1 MVCLVEPPDVVML
14 DEDVAGFA
22 GDGWSFSEFNS
33 GFVVFID
40 YSGRWL
46 RMAEVFGG
54 NDVFGAF
61 CECFIFRFTRVERNA
76 FFFRRGG
83 KEGSCVE
90 ADAEGVGGVARA
102 VRMAGMGGVG
112 RGKQGYTVGVVRR
125 DGGEGGAEMWVTFEV
140 AEELDLVSSVCC
152 GGGVVLCAQVDDF
165 LSAVVAEGG
174 VEKKGA
180 VDALVGCCINGGKVS
195 RGLKEC
201 GKRRG
206 KNWW

>member
-1 MVCLVEPPDVVML
+1 MLGKAIWDNVVCALVLECDVVCLVEPPDVVML

-46 RMAEVFGG
+46 RMAEVGRELSVE

-61 CECFIFRFTRVERNA
+61 CECLIFRFTRVERNA

-102 VRMAGMGGVG
+102 VGMAGMGGVS
-112 RGKQGYTVGVVRR
+112 RVKEGYTVGVVRR

-140 AEELDLVSSVCC
+140 AEKLDLVSSVC
-152 GGGVVLCAQVDDF
+152 GSGGVIVCAQVGDF
-165 LSAVVAEGG
+165 LSAVIAEGG
-174 VEKKGA
+174 VE
-180 VDALVGCCINGGKVS
+180 
-195 RGLKEC
+195 
-201 GKRRG
+201 
-206 KNWW
+206 